1 MAQELPKDLL
11 TQGAGFA
18 RQSKTMSIPVLP
30 RSQRTR
36 IVWTLIAA
44 MLLIVAAS
52 VESKAAEL
60 NPKTLSAWDSYVQ
73 AQNVRV
79 KESSRAA
86 QSFLWSD
93 QSPDRISRLREGEI
107 LVAPMGDNP
116 KVVPHGLIH
125 HWIGA
130 VFLPNM
136 NLDDVFRVVRDYD
149 NYKEF
154 YAPNVK
160 ESTLLHRVGTNDA
173 FSLLMLNK
181 AVVAKF
187 ALDAEFEN
195 SYAALDH
202 NRWYGVA
209 YSTRIREIDEYGQ
222 ADQHALA
229 PNTGH
234 GFIWRLY
241 NISRFEQRDGGVY
254 VELETVALSRDVP
267 AALRWVVN
275 PVVRR
280 VSKGSLLVSLQKT
293 QEAVLTMNRVA
304 SRSTGKDEEIDA
316 PSVNMNKALV
326 TAVDAGLVSRKAFGA
341 NNNK

>member
-1 MAQELPKDLL
+1 MTREFQKDLL
-11 TQGAGFA
+11 TQSAAFA
-18 RQSKTMSIPVLP
+18 RQRKTMSIRILS
-30 RSQRTR
+30 RSERTR
-36 IVWTLIAA
+36 IVWTVIVAVLLLIAA
-44 MLLIVAAS
+44 A

-60 NPKTLSAWDSYVQ
+60 NPTTLSAWNDYVQ
-73 AQNVRV
+73 AQNLRV
-79 KESSRAA
+79 AESSQAA
-86 QSFLWSD
+86 FLWSD

-107 LVAPMGDNP
+107 LVAPKGDNP

-130 VFLPNM
+130 VFLPNT
-136 NLDDVFRVVRDYD
+136 NLDDVLKVVRDYD

-160 ESTLLHRVGTNDA
+160 ESSLLHRTGTNDA
-173 FSLLMLNK
+173 FSLVMLNK

-195 SYAALDH
+195 SYAALDN
-202 NRWYGVA
+202 NRWYSVA
-209 YSTRIREIDEYGQ
+209 YSTRIREIEEYGQ
-222 ADQHALA
+222 PDQHALA

-241 NISRFEQRDGGVY
+241 SVSRFEQRDGGVY
-254 VELETVALSRDVP
+254 VELETVALSRDMP
-267 AALRWVVN
+267 TALQWVVN

-293 QEAVLTMNRVA
+293 QKAVLTTNSVA
-304 SRSTGKDEEIDA
+304 SSGTRKEPEIDA
-316 PSVNMNKALV
+316 RSVGTNKALV
-326 TAVDAGLVSRKAFGA
+326 TAVDNGLVSRKAFSA
-341 NNNK
+341 SNNK